1 MSSDLES
8 SDLKTTRE
16 RLDAVDRQLIEALAD
31 RQELIDEVAAAKAGS
46 DRHGDVHD
54 PEREAEILDRLREKA
69 REAGLSPSLVS
80 ELYDRIF
87 AHSVRHQVA
96 HLLDAQNP
104 GRVAGEEL
112 VVAYQGSDGA
122 YSHLA
127 AENHFGAYA
136 EALTCRGY
144 QTFKEAVEAVE
155 QGEARYAMLPVEN
168 TTAGSINETYDLLAE
183 RELHVVG
190 EEVLPIRHCL
200 MGPEAVPTRSLERIY
215 SHPQAIAQC
224 SDFLASLD
232 GPAPQTYLDTAL
244 AAKKV
249 RDDDDPAQGAI
260 ASRRAAE
267 RHGLRVLRED
277 IANQSENYTR
287 WMVVAREAIQCD
299 EELPC
304 KTSLIFS
311 TRNEDGALVQ
321 CLGALAAHGVN
332 ATKLESRPQLHR
344 PWTYRFFLDIEG
356 HAATDEV
363 AAALDDLRDEAR
375 DLRVLGTYPSPRTPG
390 VTRRES
396 HAGTRDW

>member
-1 MSSDLES
+1 
-8 SDLKTTRE
+8 
-16 RLDAVDRQLIEALAD
+16 
-31 RQELIDEVAAAKAGS
+31 
-46 DRHGDVHD
+46 
-54 PEREAEILDRLREKA
+54 
-69 REAGLSPSLVS
+69 
-80 ELYDRIF
+80 
-87 AHSVRHQVA
+87 
-96 HLLDAQNP
+96 
-104 GRVAGEEL
+104 
-112 VVAYQGSDGA
+112 
-122 YSHLA
+122 
-127 AENHFGAYA
+127 
-136 EALTCRGY
+136 
-144 QTFKEAVEAVE
+144 
-155 QGEARYAMLPVEN
+155 MLF
-168 TTAGSINETYDLLAE
+168 
-183 RELHVVG
+183 
-190 EEVLPIRHCL
+190 
-200 MGPEAVPTRSLERIY
+200 RS
-215 SHPQAIAQC
+215 PQAIAQC